1 MPNQHSPEPWKRTPS
16 EGLVAMLDDLSGPPR
31 TVSIYCDSWGDKVH
45 HIALQVS
52 SEDADRILACVNA
65 CKNVSTDTLERMLQG
80 DCCIVLGKR
89 KEAVEVV
96 RKALDGTLD
105 LNIVPFDSSST
116 RTTA

>member
-1 MPNQHSPEPWKRTPS
+1 
-16 EGLVAMLDDLSGPPR
+16 MLDDLSGPPR

-80 DCCIVLGKR
+80 DCPFLDL
-89 KEAVEVV
+89 A
-96 RKALDGTLD
+96 RKAYWAIYSQQKHLDENDGQLGHSRTALEALRKAFALIGATL
-105 LNIVPFDSSST
+105 
-116 RTTA
+116 